1 MFGLCVALAGCRRE
15 AELEPT
21 IFLKMRV
28 QAWFRKQGRQG
39 WATCPLTQAGFI
51 RIAANPAFSPDA
63 VTPQEAA
70 ALLHSNLK
78 HPSHEFWADEI
89 SFVDAVTPFQKELF
103 GHRQVTDAYL
113 VGLVMHKKG
122 KLVTVDR
129 GVAALLPKD
138 PTATVRGDAVSCS
151 SRR

>member
-1 MFGLCVALAGCRRE
+1 VISTFLLDINVLVAMMWPPHE
-15 AELEPT
+15 AHE
-21 IFLKMRV
+21 RV
-28 QAWFRKQGRQG
+28 QKWFRKHGQKG
-39 WATCPLTQAGFI
+39 WATCPLTQAGFV

-89 SFVDAVTPFQKELF
+89 GFVDAVAPFQKQLF

-113 VGLVMHKKG
+113 LGLVMHKKG
-122 KLVTVDR
+122 KLVTLDE
-129 GVAALLPKD
+129 GVAGLL
-138 PTATVRGDAVSCS
+138 S
-151 SRR
+151 SRALQQQYVVPL